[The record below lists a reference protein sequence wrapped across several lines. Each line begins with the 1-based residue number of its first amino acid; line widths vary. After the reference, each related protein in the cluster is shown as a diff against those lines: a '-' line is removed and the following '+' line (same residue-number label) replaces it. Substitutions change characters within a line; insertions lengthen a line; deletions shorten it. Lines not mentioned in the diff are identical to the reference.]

1 MYRIVKWLVIKLKIL
16 MAPINFISKLFHYVL
31 MGFLS
36 VIYFI
41 YSILYFFIFG
51 ILLKPFK
58 KKNNFETDSSREL
71 KKQKKESSKKKKEKD
86 VYINEDAKFERK
98 KFGDL
103 INDFLKFLITLPKK
117 TKKFLSEK
125 YNNLTFVKNKK
136 NKEEIHREAL
146 LISFEGEDVDKSDK
160 KRVFEYVGRN
170 AEGKLVKDYFEAYS
184 KVEVHSYLLSE
195 GYEIYSIKTSKMI
208 QFLHGTS
215 GRKDV
220 NFKKKDLIFFL
231 TQLSTY
237 IKSGITLVESLRIL
251 SHQYKKKRYQ
261 KLFGDLIYN
270 LTMGDNF
277 SDALSKQGTT
287 FPKLLINMVKTAE
300 MTGELPE
307 ALDDMAAYY
316 TETEKT
322 RKQMVTA
329 MMYPMIVL
337 FISVVVVVFILMYVV
352 PKFVDLFNSLDPN
365 SIPKITLIVLA
376 ISQYLKRR
384 WLQLL
389 AIIALIIVIV
399 VYLYKNV
406 EVFRTMIQWLAMH
419 IPVLGNIIIYNEITV
434 FSKTFSSLLKHNV
447 FITDS
452 MEILTKITRNE
463 IYKVIMLDT
472 ITNLAKGEKISASF
486 KDHWAVPVPAYEM
499 IVTGERTGQLA
510 EMLEKVSE
518 FYQDMH
524 ATAVGRLKTFIE
536 PILIVMLTIIVGVI
550 ILSVIVPMFALYNAV
565 GV

>member
-1 MYRIVKWLVIKLKIL
+1 
-16 MAPINFISKLFHYVL
+16 
-31 MGFLS
+31 
-36 VIYFI
+36 
-41 YSILYFFIFG
+41 
-51 ILLKPFK
+51 
-58 KKNNFETDSSREL
+58 
-71 KKQKKESSKKKKEKD
+71 
-86 VYINEDAKFERK
+86 
-98 KFGDL
+98 
-103 INDFLKFLITLPKK
+103 
-117 TKKFLSEK
+117 
-125 YNNLTFVKNKK
+125 
-136 NKEEIHREAL
+136 
-146 LISFEGEDVDKSDK
+146 
-160 KRVFEYVGRN
+160 
-170 AEGKLVKDYFEAYS
+170 
-184 KVEVHSYLLSE
+184 
-195 GYEIYSIKTSKMI
+195 
-208 QFLHGTS
+208 
-215 GRKDV
+215 
-220 NFKKKDLIFFL
+220 
-231 TQLSTY
+231 
-237 IKSGITLVESLRIL
+237 
-251 SHQYKKKRYQ
+251 
-261 KLFGDLIYN
+261 
-270 LTMGDNF
+270 
-277 SDALSKQGTT
+277 
-287 FPKLLINMVKTAE
+287 
-300 MTGELPE
+300 
-307 ALDDMAAYY
+307 
-316 TETEKT
+316 
-322 RKQMVTA
+322 
-329 MMYPMIVL
+329 
-337 FISVVVVVFILMYVV
+337 MYVV

-419 IPVLGNIIIYNEITV
+419 MPVLGNIIIYNEITV

-536 PILIVMLTIIVGVI
+536 PILIVMLTVIVGVI
-550 ILSVIVPMFALYNAV
+550 ILSVIVPMFALYNAM

>member
-1 MYRIVKWLVIKLKIL
+1 
-16 MAPINFISKLFHYVL
+16 
-31 MGFLS
+31 
-36 VIYFI
+36 
-41 YSILYFFIFG
+41 
-51 ILLKPFK
+51 
-58 KKNNFETDSSREL
+58 
-71 KKQKKESSKKKKEKD
+71 
-86 VYINEDAKFERK
+86 
-98 KFGDL
+98 
-103 INDFLKFLITLPKK
+103 
-117 TKKFLSEK
+117 
-125 YNNLTFVKNKK
+125 
-136 NKEEIHREAL
+136 
-146 LISFEGEDVDKSDK
+146 
-160 KRVFEYVGRN
+160 
-170 AEGKLVKDYFEAYS
+170 
-184 KVEVHSYLLSE
+184 
-195 GYEIYSIKTSKMI
+195 
-208 QFLHGTS
+208 
-215 GRKDV
+215 
-220 NFKKKDLIFFL
+220 
-231 TQLSTY
+231 
-237 IKSGITLVESLRIL
+237 
-251 SHQYKKKRYQ
+251 
-261 KLFGDLIYN
+261 
-270 LTMGDNF
+270 MGDNF

-419 IPVLGNIIIYNEITV
+419 MPVLGNIIIYNEITV

-536 PILIVMLTIIVGVI
+536 PILIVMLTVIVGVI
-550 ILSVIVPMFALYNAV
+550 ILSVIVPMFALYNAM